1 MDFVSCLY
9 YRKVVICIVLV
20 VISSSSSSSS
30 SAAATTT
37 TAVKCLFCVSTA
49 NCCYIGP
56 WHYVS
61 NAFTGNSEM
70 IIECYGFKPGMKMI

>member
-9 YRKVVICIVLV
+9 YRKIVNCVLLV
-20 VISSSSSSSS
+20 VISSSSSS
-30 SAAATTT
+30 AAAAAAI
-37 TAVKCLFCVSTA
+37 TAVKCLFCVLTA

-56 WHYVS
+56 WRYVS

-70 IIECYGFKPGMKMI
+70 IIE